1 LFGVAEFGHLA
12 RASSLCGACKDACP
26 VDIDLPKLLL
36 RVRADGADLRAQEK
50 APERSEPDAR
60 PPVKIHSHVPG
71 GMRLGLRL
79 FGWLASSPASF
90 ALAQRLAGVFS
101 RVISPSSDFLRLPA
115 FTGWGYSKDI
125 ARPALKPFRDRF
137 DSLAETPAVT
147 ALPASQPRPGEQPP
161 ARMPAAPLSSSERVQ
176 RFSQELVA
184 LGGVVTLCT
193 ADDLARRLLRNLDDL
208 EISTL
213 QAWDEDYFPAGL
225 FTALSSN
232 GIRLQ
237 KNPDPALRAGL
248 TGSLAGIAE
257 TGTLVLPGGAGMPQT
272 ASLLPEIHF
281 AVLRQ
286 ADLVDTLVDAL
297 RLPVIRQATTAILVS
312 GPSRTADIE
321 MTLTIGV
328 HGPGEVRVFII

>member
-1 LFGVAEFGHLA
+1 
-12 RASSLCGACKDACP
+12 
-26 VDIDLPKLLL
+26 
-36 RVRADGADLRAQEK
+36 
-50 APERSEPDAR
+50 
-60 PPVKIHSHVPG
+60 
-71 GMRLGLRL
+71 MRLGLRL

-137 DSLAETPAVT
+137 DSLAATPAVT
-147 ALPASQPRPGEQPP
+147 ALPASQPRPDEQPP

-176 RFSQELVA
+176 RFSQELAA

-225 FTALSSN
+225 FSALRSN

-297 RLPVIRQATTAILVS
+297 RLPAIRQATTAILVS